1 MSDPC
6 RSMPSAD
13 NSGSSSSTAK
23 LVAVLCDGP
32 ALAVGTVTAGN
43 CFAFES
49 LEDTPVKENEWTYIA
64 FTFDV
69 FNNIGTF
76 VINEIHG
83 YQSEA
88 NTPMENK
95 FFGFDTKQW
104 LGLNALGVGST
115 FRLGG
120 RKHENFG
127 DAQSFTGKMSCLQV
141 GVLHSH

>member
-1 MSDPC
+1 MMSEPC
-6 RSMPSAD
+6 GGMSSAD
-13 NSGSSSSTAK
+13 TGGSSSSTAK
-23 LVAVLCDGP
+23 LVALLCDGP
-32 ALAVGTVTAGN
+32 AVAVGTVTAGN
-43 CFAFES
+43 CFTFES
-49 LEDTPVKENEWTYIA
+49 LEDTPVRENEWTYIA

-76 VINEIHG
+76 VVNGIHG

-115 FRLGG
+115 FR
-120 RKHENFG
+120 
-127 DAQSFTGKMSCLQV
+127 QSSPSMSRIKSEEL
-141 GVLHSH
+141 L